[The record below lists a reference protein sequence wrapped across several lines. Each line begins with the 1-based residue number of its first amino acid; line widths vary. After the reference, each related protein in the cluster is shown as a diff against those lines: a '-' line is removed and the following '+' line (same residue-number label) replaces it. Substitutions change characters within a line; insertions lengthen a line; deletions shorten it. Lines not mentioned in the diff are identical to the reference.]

1 MPNWFPMDG
10 HAMREIAYGNTG
22 IYGELWTLATSAG
35 CSYGAS
41 REKATPLGGPDL
53 AGPAAL

>member
-1 MPNWFPMDG
+1 MDG

-41 REKATPLGGPDL
+41 TEKATPLGGPDL